1 MIQFWENLVTD
12 GQTDASDLIGRC
24 PSNVKRPIVKQF
36 IQIWSDLLFILSRS
50 ILYSNSQQL

>member
-24 PSNVKRPIVKQF
+24 PSNVKRPIVQF